1 MLLRIIRINSGDTS
15 RDMAK
20 KLGLSASYLS
30 AIEGGKRNIPTDMEK
45 MLSKSYPLSKI
56 DIEKLRSAML
66 SSSDSVKINLT
77 DFAEKKQRVI
87 MAIAQDDISDN
98 VLDEISDLIFKH
110 ETIPDGAKSIM
121 HSAFASAELSFGF
134 GNVCVFMREK
144 AGFPKEEFF
153 LGLSGTYLLN
163 IKNNDIFRRRFSGRN
178 GAKRLRAATLPIIK
192 RVGAEA
198 LCKYATDSEIYLSD
212 IRRPPSTAIRKER

>member
-1 MLLRIIRINSGDTS
+1 MLTEFGKLLRIIRINSGDTS

-110 ETIPDGAKSIM
+110 EKDT
-121 HSAFASAELSFGF
+121 E
-134 GNVCVFMREK
+134 
-144 AGFPKEEFF
+144 
-153 LGLSGTYLLN
+153 
-163 IKNNDIFRRRFSGRN
+163 ND
-178 GAKRLRAATLPIIK
+178 
-192 RVGAEA
+192 
-198 LCKYATDSEIYLSD
+198 
-212 IRRPPSTAIRKER
+212 

>member
-1 MLLRIIRINSGDTS
+1 MLTEFGKLLRIIRINSGDTS

-20 KLGLSASYLS
+20 KLGHSASYLS

-110 ETIPDGAKSIM
+110 EKDT
-121 HSAFASAELSFGF
+121 E
-134 GNVCVFMREK
+134 
-144 AGFPKEEFF
+144 
-153 LGLSGTYLLN
+153 
-163 IKNNDIFRRRFSGRN
+163 ND
-178 GAKRLRAATLPIIK
+178 
-192 RVGAEA
+192 
-198 LCKYATDSEIYLSD
+198 
-212 IRRPPSTAIRKER
+212 

>member
-1 MLLRIIRINSGDTS
+1 MLTEVGKLLRIIRINSGDTS

-110 ETIPDGAKSIM
+110 EKDT
-121 HSAFASAELSFGF
+121 E
-134 GNVCVFMREK
+134 
-144 AGFPKEEFF
+144 
-153 LGLSGTYLLN
+153 
-163 IKNNDIFRRRFSGRN
+163 ND
-178 GAKRLRAATLPIIK
+178 
-192 RVGAEA
+192 
-198 LCKYATDSEIYLSD
+198 
-212 IRRPPSTAIRKER
+212 

>member
-1 MLLRIIRINSGDTS
+1 MLTEFGKLLRIIRINSGDTS

-45 MLSKSYPLSKI
+45 MLSISYPLSKI

-110 ETIPDGAKSIM
+110 EKDT
-121 HSAFASAELSFGF
+121 E
-134 GNVCVFMREK
+134 
-144 AGFPKEEFF
+144 
-153 LGLSGTYLLN
+153 
-163 IKNNDIFRRRFSGRN
+163 ND
-178 GAKRLRAATLPIIK
+178 
-192 RVGAEA
+192 
-198 LCKYATDSEIYLSD
+198 
-212 IRRPPSTAIRKER
+212 